1 MEDRVV
7 ERRKPRRIAVVVDDE
22 PEVRGLAVTLL
33 EESGL
38 EVVALG
44 SADEAFRYL
53 TARSREVAVVFTDV
67 VMPGPMSGAELAQV
81 IAHNWPWIKVMVTS
95 GYGLTELPEGAV
107 YMPKPWRAL
116 DVLTQVDRA
125 ARASL

>member
-1 MEDRVV
+1 
-7 ERRKPRRIAVVVDDE
+7 
-22 PEVRGLAVTLL
+22 VTLL

-53 TARSREVAVVFTDV
+53 TRGSGDVAVVFTDV

-95 GYGLTELPEGAV
+95 GYGPGDLPERAV

-116 DVLTQVDRA
+116 DVLVEVDQA
-125 ARASL
+125 ARSSR

>member
-95 GYGLTELPEGAV
+95 GYGPGDLPERAV

-116 DVLTQVDRA
+116 DVLIEAERA
-125 ARASL
+125 AAKAA